1 MPSHIFT
8 RLGLWDESIQSNLA
22 SAQAGR
28 EYAATHYRG
37 AVYYDAVHA
46 WDYLEYAYLQKGQLG
61 NARAI
66 RDSVAALR
74 RVSHQTGSF
83 FYALSSVPSRYALE
97 RHAWDEAAALTLP
110 TGWNWGRFPWTEATL
125 HYARGLGGARSGKPE
140 VAREAIARLGTIR
153 DAIVNPAVINW
164 ASTVE
169 AERRTVSAWLALA
182 EGRTTEALATMQA
195 AADLEDSTEK
205 RPVTPGAILPA
216 RELLG
221 DMLLE
226 THRPADALTAYEAV
240 LRDSPGRYNSVAG
253 AFRAAT
259 ASGRSDAAEKYAR
272 ALVSLAKDGDADRPE
287 LAQARQVSEQK
298 PR

>member
-1 MPSHIFT
+1 
-8 RLGLWDESIQSNLA
+8 
-22 SAQAGR
+22 
-28 EYAATHYRG
+28 
-37 AVYYDAVHA
+37 
-46 WDYLEYAYLQKGQLG
+46 
-61 NARAI
+61 
-66 RDSVAALR
+66 
-74 RVSHQTGSF
+74 
-83 FYALSSVPSRYALE
+83 
-97 RHAWDEAAALTLP
+97 
-110 TGWNWGRFPWTEATL
+110 
-125 HYARGLGGARSGKPE
+125 

-153 DAIVNPAVINW
+153 DAIVNPAVLNW
-164 ASTVE
+164 ASAVE
-169 AERRTVSAWLALA
+169 AQRRTVSAWLDLA
-182 EGRTTEALATMQA
+182 EGRAADALAKMRA

-226 THRPADALTAYEAV
+226 THRPSEALTAYEAV

-259 ASGRSDAAEKYAR
+259 ACAKSDAAEKYAK

-287 LAQARQVSEQK
+287 LAQARQASGQE